1 MTLKKQG
8 KSNDL
13 AWRIQIAREHQFYE
27 WSKNFLLGCVALVLM
42 LACMGAGG
50 Q

>member
-1 MTLKKQG
+1 MELKK
-8 KSNDL
+8 
-13 AWRIQIAREHQFYE
+13 RIQIAREHQFYE

-42 LACMGAGG
+42 LASMGAGG

>member
-1 MTLKKQG
+1 MM
-8 KSNDL
+8 DL
-13 AWRIQIAREHQFYE
+13 RTRIQIAREHQFYE

-42 LACMGAGG
+42 LASMGAGG